1 MGKIGELIT
10 LTRIGLIGWSWC
22 YIEDKPTAFLLVF
35 ALSELFTC
43 LHFLV
48 ANVTQTESDKQM
60 KNATNIITSTVAI
73 FSRLKL
79 QHYQEPLSD

>member
-1 MGKIGELIT
+1 MGKFGELIT

-35 ALSELFTC
+35 ALSELFAC
-43 LHFLV
+43 MHFLG
-48 ANVTQTESDKQM
+48 AGVTQTESDNQM
-60 KNATNIITSTVAI
+60 KNATNIISSTVAI

-79 QHYQEPLSD
+79 QHYQELHSE